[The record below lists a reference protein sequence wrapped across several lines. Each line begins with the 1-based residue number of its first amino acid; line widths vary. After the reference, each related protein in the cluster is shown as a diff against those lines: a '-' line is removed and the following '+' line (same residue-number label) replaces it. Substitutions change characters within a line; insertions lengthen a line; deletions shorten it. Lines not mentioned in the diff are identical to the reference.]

1 MAKSPWKSVFDF
13 MRLLKTSVSKDPAF
27 LGHILWSV
35 QDTLTLTTSFASQQY
50 FQENTFLLMAWD
62 HFSIPGEQHPLLPYI
77 LPRSHPQKL
86 APAGTQ
92 PSTAHALRGMSSQS
106 QIQLL
111 QAASVPAA
119 VCGCVTSLRAPSK
132 AKH

>member
-13 MRLLKTSVSKDPAF
+13 MRLLKTSVSKEPAF
-27 LGHILWSV
+27 LRHILWSV
-35 QDTLTLTTSFASQQY
+35 QDTLTLSTSFASQQY
-50 FQENTFLLMAWD
+50 LQENTFLLMAWD

-77 LPRSHPQKL
+77 LPHSHPQKL

-92 PSTAHALRGMSSQS
+92 PSTAHALRGMSSRS
-106 QIQLL
+106 QIQPL

>member
-27 LGHILWSV
+27 LRHILWSV

-77 LPRSHPQKL
+77 LPHSHPQKL

-92 PSTAHALRGMSSQS
+92 PSTAHALRGMSSRS

>member
-27 LGHILWSV
+27 LRHILWSV

-62 HFSIPGEQHPLLPYI
+62 HFSIQGEQHPLLPYI
-77 LPRSHPQKL
+77 LPHSHPQKL